1 MKPNQR
7 RNQSEIS
14 KSTHELDA
22 VKASNMVSLELDDLA
37 ELLEGGLGH
46 SPEDLDIL
54 EMSEVVGSLEEQ
66 KLFHAEGRLL
76 VMVLREVGRAQLQPR
91 LRVVVVCVQIP
102 RQRGN
107 HPRVI
112 SLDLLDGDDALG
124 AGLFQGNTE
133 EAHLK
138 PDQTR
143 RPTSQKR
150 KPTTLVSSSVRTA
163 S

>member
-46 SPEDLDIL
+46 GPEDLDIL
-54 EMSEVVGSLEEQ
+54 EISEVIGGLEEQ

-76 VMVLREVGRAQLQPR
+76 VWCCAR
-91 LRVVVVCVQIP
+91 
-102 RQRGN
+102 
-107 HPRVI
+107 
-112 SLDLLDGDDALG
+112 
-124 AGLFQGNTE
+124 
-133 EAHLK
+133 
-138 PDQTR
+138 
-143 RPTSQKR
+143 
-150 KPTTLVSSSVRTA
+150 
-163 S
+163 